1 MFQSWCVGRY
11 QSSSASQHHAA
22 HPNRDPEATTVFF
35 VSPHHVPHSDIF
47 SGLFRVYGGG
57 AGGDSE
63 GTISDSENSITGDPD
78 AGYQSNS
85 SGGGGD
91 VRDRSASE
99 DGSGG
104 ERRASTS
111 LNPPRL
117 PHSPASSG
125 GSQDGGSQDGGS
137 QDGGSQDGGSQ
148 YGGSQ
153 DGEDA
158 GDCGR
163 GVSEDG
169 GKDSGRSGKEGGS
182 HRHNPQQSGPRTSPT
197 NSTPHRRSSQNS
209 PGTSPRRELTIRREP
224 GDEAGSESG
233 CSSIH
238 SPQRCFS
245 PMEDDG
251 SPPRLPSSMIA
262 PQRRFTSPSGRRSP
276 PRSPSVSSPG
286 SSRSGSV
293 ADSHAMFESGESS
306 DQRYTVVSSRMWS
319 SRAPNPLSPKFWGS
333 I

>member
-1 MFQSWCVGRY
+1 M
-11 QSSSASQHHAA
+11 
-22 HPNRDPEATTVFF
+22 
-35 VSPHHVPHSDIF
+35 
-47 SGLFRVYGGG
+47 YGGG

-91 VRDRSASE
+91 VRDRSVTE
-99 DGSGG
+99 DCSGG
-104 ERRASTS
+104 ERRANTS
-111 LNPPRL
+111 SNPAL

-158 GDCGR
+158 SECGR
-163 GVSEDG
+163 GGSDNG
-169 GKDSGRSGKEGGS
+169 GKESGRSGKGGGS
-182 HRHNPQQSGPRTSPT
+182 PRHNPQQSGPRTSPT
-197 NSTPHRRSSQNS
+197 KNTPHRRNSHNS
-209 PGTSPRRELTIRREP
+209 PETNRRRELNIPREP
-224 GDEAGSESG
+224 GDEGGSESG

-251 SPPRLPSSMIA
+251 SPSRLPSSMIA

-293 ADSHAMFESGESS
+293 ADSHVMFESGESS
-306 DQRYTVVSSRMWS
+306 DQRYTCCRRCCQLFLERSDRKHPARGRKCE
-319 SRAPNPLSPKFWGS
+319 RAQVK
-333 I
+333 